1 MAVTAIDARAELV
14 DIRWDSA
21 GLFETTMQVA
31 PGKFAE
37 VCGQLA
43 KDQSVAQ
50 KAFNSNLRGQLMK
63 SLNTFV
69 ATAAL
74 IGASAFTLVA
84 VAQSTPAPAPIG
96 EMKMDKPAAAGD
108 MTEGEIRK
116 VDKDT
121 KKITIKH
128 GEIKN
133 LDMPG
138 MTMLFQVKD
147 PAMLDMVKAGDKVKF
162 KAEKAATGIVV
173 TEIQMAK

>member
-1 MAVTAIDARAELV
+1 
-14 DIRWDSA
+14 
-21 GLFETTMQVA
+21 
-31 PGKFAE
+31 
-37 VCGQLA
+37 
-43 KDQSVAQ
+43 
-50 KAFNSNLRGQLMK
+50 MK
-63 SLNTFV
+63 SLNALV

-74 IGASAFTLVA
+74 IGASTFAFAAL
-84 VAQSTPAPAPIG
+84 AQSTPAPTG

-138 MTMLFQVKD
+138 MTMVFQVEN
-147 PAMLDMVKAGDKVKF
+147 PALLDKVKAGDKVKF
-162 KAEKAATGIVV
+162 SAAKTGGAYVV
-173 TEIQMAK
+173 TALEAAK

>member
-1 MAVTAIDARAELV
+1 
-14 DIRWDSA
+14 
-21 GLFETTMQVA
+21 
-31 PGKFAE
+31 
-37 VCGQLA
+37 
-43 KDQSVAQ
+43 
-50 KAFNSNLRGQLMK
+50 MK
-63 SLNTFV
+63 SLHALV

-74 IGASAFTLVA
+74 IGASTISFAAL
-84 VAQSTPAPAPIG
+84 AQSASAPMG

-128 GEIKN
+128 GEIKS

-138 MTMLFQVKD
+138 MTMLFQVRD
-147 PAMLDMVKAGDKVKF
+147 AAMLDTVKAGDKVVF

-173 TEIQMAK
+173 TEIQLAK